1 MKEKLASRK
10 FWVAVIGML
19 VGIIMI
25 ISGDSVEGVAAVI
38 TSALSY
44 IIAEGYIDAK
54 AVGAI
59 IDSVDESMDEI
70 IEE

>member
-10 FWVAVIGML
+10 FWVAIIGIL

-25 ISGDSVEGVAAVI
+25 ISGNNVEGVAAVI

-54 AVGAI
+54 AVSAV
-59 IDSVDESMDEI
+59 IDKVEENIDEI
-70 IEE
+70 VEQ